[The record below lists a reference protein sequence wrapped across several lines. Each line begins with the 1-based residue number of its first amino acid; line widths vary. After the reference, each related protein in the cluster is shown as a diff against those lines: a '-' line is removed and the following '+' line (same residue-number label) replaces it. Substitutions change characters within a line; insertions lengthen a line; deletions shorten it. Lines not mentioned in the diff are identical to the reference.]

1 MIGELDKASLRE
13 MADKI
18 VQLMR
23 ERSSVSNANG
33 VTVRSGEVTTGSGTL
48 VQVFVSDD
56 KGNALLSV
64 SVGVRSPRKAPALLT
79 VQTAS
84 NVNG

>member
-13 MADKI
+13 IADKI

-23 ERSSVSNANG
+23 ERSSVPNATS
-33 VTVRSGEVTTGSGTL
+33 VTVRSSEVTTGSGSL

-56 KGNALLSV
+56 DGNALLSV
-64 SVGVRSPRKAPALLT
+64 SVEFRAPRKSHAQLT
-79 VQTAS
+79 LTNRVHH
-84 NVNG
+84 